1 MNKLEPY
8 RKKIDALDDQI
19 IELLAKRMD
28 IVREVGELKAREGIT
43 IVQTDRVKEVCD
55 RCAALGEQ
63 KGINPDLMRKIY
75 TAIIDE
81 AHVMER
87 AASKKS

>member
-8 RKKIDALDDQI
+8 RRKIDALDDQI
-19 IELLAKRMD
+19 VELLARRMD
-28 IVREVGELKAREGIT
+28 IVREVGGVKAREGIT

-55 RCAALGEQ
+55 RCAAMGEE
-63 KGINPDLMRKIY
+63 KGLNPDLVRKIY

-87 AASKKS
+87 AVPKKS